1 MQLIGL
7 RMSGAGCWHLINKAS
22 VFCFGE
28 ETDRQIGEAGK
39 ESKQAVW
46 RGNTGFQGCKLMGLG
61 HETGTGEPD
70 VCVCRCERA
79 G

>member
-1 MQLIGL
+1 MQVIGL
-7 RMSGAGCWHLINKAS
+7 GDVCCWVLGAGILLTRHRAS
-22 VFCFGE
+22 ALE
-28 ETDRQIGEAGK
+28 RRQIGEAGK

-61 HETGTGEPD
+61 HEAGTGEPD

>member
-22 VFCFGE
+22 IFCFGE

-46 RGNTGFQGCKLMGLG
+46 RGNTGFQGCKLMGLE
-61 HETGTGEPD
+61 HETGW
-70 VCVCRCERA
+70 VSLMCVSL
-79 G
+79 